1 MRARRCAMT
10 MPLPKLTPEAL
21 RNSLLG
27 VGGHVIEMLRL
38 TRDTFQ
44 KYSAASLQDISD
56 IGRHVHHHEKRLT
69 DHIAMQLRE
78 HPFSLGPA
86 EHLAFVPAALERIGD
101 SVEALARCI
110 ALLHREDISI
120 SEKGHTEVMDLFDRA
135 IEMVEGVSAALHH
148 GRFDALGQV
157 REAGDTFQ
165 AYCNEISLR
174 HQDRLLRGVCK
185 PRASSVFL
193 SMLDSFREI
202 ERYVHRMTTAIEKA
216 ITPP

>member
-1 MRARRCAMT
+1 MT

-21 RNSLLG
+21 RNSLLD
-27 VGGHVIEMLRL
+27 VCGHVIEMLRL

-56 IGRHVHHHEKRLT
+56 IGRHIHHHEKRLT

-86 EHLAFVPAALERIGD
+86 EHLAFLPAALERIGD
-101 SVEALARCI
+101 SVETLARCI
-110 ALLHREDISI
+110 ALLHREDISL
-120 SEKGHTEVMDLFDRA
+120 SEKGHSEIVALFARA
-135 IEMVEGVSAALHH
+135 IEMVEGVSSALRH
-148 GRFDALGQV
+148 GRSETLGQV
-157 REAGDTFQ
+157 RGAGAAFQ
-165 AYCNEISLR
+165 TYCDEISLH
-174 HQDRLLRGVCK
+174 HQDRLIRGVCK

-202 ERYVHRMTTAIEKA
+202 ERYVQRMTTPVEKA